1 MLIKFTLFE
10 RSTRRCMP
18 ASNRVKLLVE
28 RRKIRINCKYNSNM
42 SNSYFKKIN
51 STITSIINSL
61 PKTRLNSL
69 KTKALKPL
77 AFLIWAS
84 SFFVRSPLKCNWG
97 MTPDHEWDPYITHHD
112 STLVTKGIF

>member
-1 MLIKFTLFE
+1 
-10 RSTRRCMP
+10 
-18 ASNRVKLLVE
+18 
-28 RRKIRINCKYNSNM
+28 M
-42 SNSYFKKIN
+42 SNFYFKKIN

-84 SFFVRSPLKCNWG
+84 SFFVRSPLKCNFAG
-97 MTPDHEWDPYITHHD
+97 MTPDPLNGDPYITHHD
-112 STLVTKGIF
+112 SNFGNKREFSNTVTPKYRSLL